1 MDATINSFIIFLY
14 ILGIATL
21 FGGLIAQIGEKYY
34 HVERALLYGAFL
46 EFLSSI
52 AFVFV
57 NGITHGFFITILR
70 FFVIVIILFIL
81 LWYYHKRKFT
91 WNAIHLVLLLILVDI
106 ILAVFWF

>member
-46 EFLSSI
+46 ELLSSI

-57 NGITHGFFITILR
+57 NGFVSGLFITILR

-81 LWYYHKRKFT
+81 LWYYKRKFT
-91 WNAIHLVLLLILVDI
+91 WNAIHLVLFLILVDI
-106 ILAVFWF
+106 VLAVFWF